1 MVNLAYEIFKIIVVV
16 SVFIVLLK
24 LLHGNIKE
32 LKTRVLNIN
41 TWFFISLI
49 IFTIFIVP
57 YSMNIT
63 LSGYVVNP
71 STNGGDWL
79 GFWGS
84 FLGGILGTFGVIYV
98 ARVQYKQQEK
108 ILDSQIEEQRQ
119 QNKFNRIQAVLI
131 NRQEAYNRYL
141 LDLANYREIYID
153 LAEYSND
160 ELQNI
165 SYLNKVRF
173 LEETDKEIE
182 NTKAYIMH
190 KKYNLLMR
198 SYNILKVN
206 FQLLNSDHELPPID
220 NEYLMI
226 LEIYDEKIFK
236 EQLNDLLNAKGTVDI
251 LESYITI
258 IDVHYEEITKE
269 LENVT
274 KEISNVDFE
283 NRN

>member
-1 MVNLAYEIFKIIVVV
+1 MDNLAYEIFKIIVVV

-24 LLHGNIKE
+24 LLNGNIKE

-71 STNGGDWL
+71 SANGGDWL

-160 ELQNI
+160 ELQYI

-251 LESYITI
+251 LESYITT
-258 IDVHYEEITKE
+258 IDAHYEEITKD

>member
-1 MVNLAYEIFKIIVVV
+1 MKKIFKDNYILITSIIGILMLCL
-16 SVFIVLLK
+16 IVGYIVANL
-24 LLHGNIKE
+24 ISFPY
-32 LKTRVLNIN
+32 
-41 TWFFISLI
+41 FF
-49 IFTIFIVP
+49 
-57 YSMNIT
+57 NE
-63 LSGYVVNP
+63 GYKGTP
-71 STNGGDWL
+71 EGWL

-84 FLGGILGTFGVIYV
+84 FLGGVLGTLGVVYV

-165 SYLNKVRF
+165 SHLNKVRF

-198 SYNILKVN
+198 EYNILKVN
-206 FQLLNSDHELPPID
+206 FQLLNSAHELPPID
-220 NEYLMI
+220 NKYLMI

-236 EQLNDLLNAKGTVDI
+236 EQLNALLNAKGTVNI
-251 LESYITI
+251 LDSYITI
-258 IDVHYEEITKE
+258 IDNHYREITKD
-269 LENVT
+269 LEKIT